1 MPNTSVIAVRR
12 EIQMASKVLVKD
24 LMSTNVNVFEN
35 ESTMNKVVQAMSD
48 CDVDYVIV
56 VQSRKPTGI
65 ITERDVIVRMLTQ
78 GLDPSV
84 VIARAVYTNPLVT
97 IEETAT
103 VKEAA
108 ELMKEWNI
116 KHLPVT
122 RDGKIAGLLNYL
134 DIAFNVPELLPVM
147 KELYRPSK

>member
-1 MPNTSVIAVRR
+1 MV
-12 EIQMASKVLVKD
+12 SKILVKD
-24 LMSTNVNVFEN
+24 LMYTNVNVFEN
-35 ESTMNKVVQAMSD
+35 ESSALEVVKAMSD

-78 GLDPSV
+78 GLDPNV
-84 VIARAVYTNPLVT
+84 VIARAIYTNPLVT

-103 VKEAA
+103 VEEAA
-108 ELMKEWNI
+108 KLMKEWKI

-122 RDGKIAGLLNYL
+122 REGKIAGMLTYL
-134 DIAFNVPELLPVM
+134 DIAFNVPELLPAM

>member
-1 MPNTSVIAVRR
+1 
-12 EIQMASKVLVKD
+12 MASKILVKD

-35 ESTMNKVVQAMSD
+35 ESTALEVAKAMSD
-48 CDVDYVIV
+48 CDADYVIV

-78 GLDPSV
+78 GLDPKV
-84 VIARAVYTNPLVT
+84 VIARAIYTNPLVT

-103 VKEAA
+103 VEEAA
-108 ELMKEWNI
+108 ELMKEWKI

-122 RDGKIAGLLNYL
+122 RDGKIAGMLTYL
-134 DIAFNVPELLPVM
+134 DIAFNVPELLPAM

>member
-1 MPNTSVIAVRR
+1 MV
-12 EIQMASKVLVKD
+12 SKILVKD

-35 ESTMNKVVQAMSD
+35 ESTALEVVKAMSD
-48 CDVDYVIV
+48 CNVDYVIV
-56 VQSRKPTGI
+56 VQSKKPTGI

-78 GLDPSV
+78 GLDPKV
-84 VIARAVYTNPLVT
+84 VIARAIYTNPLVT

-108 ELMKEWNI
+108 ELMKEWKI

-122 RDGKIAGLLNYL
+122 RNGKIAGMLTYL
-134 DIAFNVPELLPVM
+134 DIAFNVPELLPAM

>member
-1 MPNTSVIAVRR
+1 
-12 EIQMASKVLVKD
+12 MASKVLVKD
-24 LMSTNVNVFEN
+24 LMSTDVNVFEN
-35 ESTMNKVVQAMSD
+35 ESTADKIVQTMSD

-78 GLDPSV
+78 GLDPKV
-84 VIARAVYTNPLVT
+84 VIARAIYTNPLVT

-103 VKEAA
+103 VEEAA
-108 ELMKEWNI
+108 KLMKEWKI

-122 RDGKIAGLLNYL
+122 RDGRIAGMLNYL
-134 DIAFNVPELLPVM
+134 DIAFNVPELQSAM

>member
-1 MPNTSVIAVRR
+1 MV
-12 EIQMASKVLVKD
+12 SKILVKD

-35 ESTMNKVVQAMSD
+35 ESTALEVVKAMSD
-48 CDVDYVIV
+48 CDVDYVMV

-78 GLDPSV
+78 GLDPKV
-84 VIARAVYTNPLVT
+84 VIARAIYTNPLVT

-103 VKEAA
+103 VNEAA
-108 ELMKEWNI
+108 ELMKEWKI

-122 RDGKIAGLLNYL
+122 RNGRIAGMLTYL
-134 DIAFNVPELLPVM
+134 DIAFNVPELLPAM

>member
-1 MPNTSVIAVRR
+1 MV
-12 EIQMASKVLVKD
+12 SKILVKD

-35 ESTMNKVVQAMSD
+35 ESTALEVAKAMSD

-78 GLDPSV
+78 GLDPNV
-84 VIARAVYTNPLVT
+84 VIARAIYTNPLVT

-103 VKEAA
+103 VEEAA
-108 ELMKEWNI
+108 ELMKEWKI

-122 RDGKIAGLLNYL
+122 RNGKIAGMLTYL
-134 DIAFNVPELLPVM
+134 DIAFNVPELLPAM

>member
-1 MPNTSVIAVRR
+1 
-12 EIQMASKVLVKD
+12 MASKVLVKE
-24 LMSTNVNVFEN
+24 LMSTNVNVFKN
-35 ESTMNKVVQAMSD
+35 ESSVLEVVSAMSH
-48 CDVDYVIV
+48 CNVDYVIV
-56 VQSRKPTGI
+56 EQSGKPTGI
-65 ITERDVIVRMLTQ
+65 ITEHDIIVRMLTQ

-108 ELMKEWNI
+108 ELMKEWKI

-122 RDGKIAGLLNYL
+122 RDGMLAGMITYL
-134 DIAFNVPELLPVM
+134 DIAFNVPELLSTV
-147 KELYRPSK
+147 KELYHPSK

>member
-1 MPNTSVIAVRR
+1 MT
-12 EIQMASKVLVKD
+12 SKVLVKD

-35 ESTMNKVVQAMSD
+35 ESTMDEVVQAMSD

-78 GLDPSV
+78 GLDPKV

-103 VKEAA
+103 VEEAA
-108 ELMKEWNI
+108 NLMKEWHI

-122 RDGKIAGLLNYL
+122 RDGRITGMLNYL
-134 DIAFNVPELLPVM
+134 DIAFNVPELQPAM
-147 KELYRPSK
+147 KELYQPSK

>member
-1 MPNTSVIAVRR
+1 MV
-12 EIQMASKVLVKD
+12 SKILVKD
-24 LMSTNVNVFEN
+24 LMSANVNVFEN
-35 ESTMNKVVQAMSD
+35 ESSALEVVKAMSD

-78 GLDPSV
+78 GLDPKA
-84 VIARAVYTNPLVT
+84 VIARAIYTNPLVT

-103 VKEAA
+103 IEEAA
-108 ELMKEWNI
+108 KLMKEWKI

-122 RDGKIAGLLNYL
+122 RNGKIAGMLTYL
-134 DIAFNVPELLPVM
+134 AIAFNVPELLPAM

>member
-1 MPNTSVIAVRR
+1 MSNASVIAVRR
-12 EIQMASKVLVKD
+12 EIQMTSKVLVKD

-35 ESTMNKVVQAMSD
+35 ESTVDQVVQAMSN

-56 VQSRKPTGI
+56 VQSKKPTGI

-84 VIARAVYTNPLVT
+84 VIARAIYTNPLVT
-97 IEETAT
+97 IEETET
-103 VKEAA
+103 VEEAA
-108 ELMKEWNI
+108 KLMKEWNI

-122 RDGKIAGLLNYL
+122 REGRIAGMLNYL
-134 DIAFNVPELLPVM
+134 DIAFNVPELLSAM
-147 KELYRPSK
+147 KELYKP

>member
-1 MPNTSVIAVRR
+1 
-12 EIQMASKVLVKD
+12 MASKILVKD
-24 LMSTNVNVFEN
+24 LMSTNVDVFEN
-35 ESTMNKVVQAMSD
+35 ESTVDRVVKAMSD

-84 VIARAVYTNPLVT
+84 VIARAIYTNPLVT
-97 IEETAT
+97 IEGTAT
-103 VKEAA
+103 VEEAA
-108 ELMKEWNI
+108 KLMKEWKI

-122 RDGKIAGLLNYL
+122 RNGKIAGMLTYL
-134 DIAFNVPELLPVM
+134 DIAFNVPELLPAM

>member
-1 MPNTSVIAVRR
+1 
-12 EIQMASKVLVKD
+12 MASKILVKD

-35 ESTMNKVVQAMSD
+35 ESSALEVVKAMSD

-78 GLDPSV
+78 GLDPNI
-84 VIARAVYTNPLVT
+84 VIARAMYTNPLVT

-103 VKEAA
+103 VEEAA
-108 ELMKEWNI
+108 KLMKEWKI

-122 RDGKIAGLLNYL
+122 RNGKIAGMLTYL
-134 DIAFNVPELLPVM
+134 DIAFNVPELLPAM

>member
-1 MPNTSVIAVRR
+1 MV
-12 EIQMASKVLVKD
+12 SKILVKD

-35 ESTMNKVVQAMSD
+35 ESTALEVAKAMSD

-84 VIARAVYTNPLVT
+84 VIARAIYTNPLVT

-108 ELMKEWNI
+108 EIMKEWKI

-122 RDGKIAGLLNYL
+122 REGRIAGMLTYL
-134 DIAFNVPELLPVM
+134 DIAFNVPELLPAM
-147 KELYRPSK
+147 KELYRSSK

>member
-1 MPNTSVIAVRR
+1 MSNKI
-12 EIQMASKVLVKD
+12 LVKD
-24 LMSTNVNVFEN
+24 LMSTNVNVFKN
-35 ESTMNKVVQAMSD
+35 ESTAKEVVEAMSN
-48 CDVDYVIV
+48 CDVDFVIV

-78 GLDPSV
+78 GLDPNT
-84 VIARAVYTNPLVT
+84 VIARAIYTNPLVT

-103 VKEAA
+103 VQEAA
-108 ELMKEWNI
+108 ELMKEWKI

-122 RDGKIAGLLNYL
+122 SNGKIAGMLTYL
-134 DIAFNVPELLPVM
+134 DIAFNVPELLPAM

>member
-1 MPNTSVIAVRR
+1 MSST
-12 EIQMASKVLVKD
+12 VLVKD
-24 LMSTNVNVFEN
+24 LMSTNVSVFKN
-35 ESTMNKVVQAMSD
+35 ESSVLEVVKAMSD

-56 VQSRKPTGI
+56 EQSGKPTGI
-65 ITERDVIVRMLTQ
+65 ITEHDLIVRMLTQ
-78 GLDPSV
+78 GLDPKF

-103 VKEAA
+103 VEEAA
-108 ELMKEWNI
+108 ELMKNWKI

-122 RDGKIAGLLNYL
+122 KDGRIAGMITYL
-134 DIAFNVPELLPVM
+134 DIAFNVPKLLPAM

>member
-1 MPNTSVIAVRR
+1 MV
-12 EIQMASKVLVKD
+12 SKILVKD

-35 ESTMNKVVQAMSD
+35 ESAVDEVVKAMSD

-78 GLDPSV
+78 GLDPNV
-84 VIARAVYTNPLVT
+84 VIARAIYTNPLVT

-103 VKEAA
+103 VEEAA
-108 ELMKEWNI
+108 KLMKEWKI

-122 RDGKIAGLLNYL
+122 RNGKIAGMLTYL
-134 DIAFNVPELLPVM
+134 DIAFNVPELLPAM

>member
-1 MPNTSVIAVRR
+1 
-12 EIQMASKVLVKD
+12 MASKVLVKD
-24 LMSTNVNVFEN
+24 LMSTGVNVFEN
-35 ESTMNKVVQAMSD
+35 ESTVDKIVQTMSD

-78 GLDPSV
+78 GLDPKV
-84 VIARAVYTNPLVT
+84 VIARAIYTNPLVT

-122 RDGKIAGLLNYL
+122 RDGKIAGMLNYL
-134 DIAFNVPELLPVM
+134 DIAFNVPELQPVM

>member
-1 MPNTSVIAVRR
+1 MG
-12 EIQMASKVLVKD
+12 SKILVKD

-35 ESTMNKVVQAMSD
+35 ESTALEVVKAMSD
-48 CDVDYVIV
+48 CDIDYVIV

-78 GLDPSV
+78 GLDPKV
-84 VIARAVYTNPLVT
+84 VIARAIYTNPLVT

-103 VKEAA
+103 VEEAA
-108 ELMKEWNI
+108 KLMKEWKI

-122 RDGKIAGLLNYL
+122 RNGKIAGMLTYL
-134 DIAFNVPELLPVM
+134 DIAFNVPELLPAM
-147 KELYRPSK
+147 KELYRLSK

>member
-1 MPNTSVIAVRR
+1 
-12 EIQMASKVLVKD
+12 MASKILVKD

-35 ESTMNKVVQAMSD
+35 ESTIDKVVQTMSD

-78 GLDPSV
+78 GLDPKV
-84 VIARAVYTNPLVT
+84 VIARALYTNPLVT
-97 IEETAT
+97 IEESAT
-103 VKEAA
+103 VEEAA
-108 ELMKEWNI
+108 KLMKEWNI

-122 RDGKIAGLLNYL
+122 REGKIAGMLNYL
-134 DIAFNVPELLPVM
+134 DIAFNVPELLPAM
-147 KELYRPSK
+147 KKLYRPSK

>member
-1 MPNTSVIAVRR
+1 
-12 EIQMASKVLVKD
+12 
-24 LMSTNVNVFEN
+24 
-35 ESTMNKVVQAMSD
+35 MSD

-78 GLDPSV
+78 GLDPKV
-84 VIARAVYTNPLVT
+84 VIARAIYTNPLVT
-97 IEETAT
+97 IEESAS
-103 VKEAA
+103 VGEAA
-108 ELMKEWNI
+108 ELMKEWKI

-122 RDGKIAGLLNYL
+122 RDGKIAGMLTYL
-134 DIAFNVPELLPVM
+134 DIAFNVPELLPAM

>member
-1 MPNTSVIAVRR
+1 MP
-12 EIQMASKVLVKD
+12 SKLMVKD
-24 LMSTNVNVFEN
+24 LMSSDVNVFEN
-35 ESTMNKVVQAMSD
+35 ESTIDNIIKTMSD

-78 GLDPSV
+78 GLDPKV

-97 IEETAT
+97 IEENST
-103 VKEAA
+103 VDEAA
-108 ELMKEWNI
+108 KLMLDWKI

-122 RDGKIAGLLNYL
+122 REGKIVGMLNYL
-134 DIAFNVPELLPVM
+134 DIALNVPELLPAM
-147 KELYRPSK
+147 KELYKPSK